1 MIINYEGHHPI
12 KVSDGKVTF
21 IKVANPAVY
30 HDFILSF
37 QGKSDKVKFFDE
49 HYNQL
54 EKNKS
59 VDWVGDVLIT
69 QDCLNSYLTKIISN
83 LFENISEK
91 HRNRIFDKWRQLST
105 DIQDI
110 IFMTN
115 LPIEVNENV
124 DLKKLFK
131 FDGIHFDDSVL
142 SDPYAIIETVVKI
155 HVECKLNSVVT
166 FANVSHYLTK
176 EQLNNLIT
184 FVNEVNVPL
193 ILMEFSSP
201 NFKVVSGDARVCYI
215 DEDFVDWY

>member
-1 MIINYEGHHPI
+1 MIISYEGHHPI

-21 IKVANPAVY
+21 IKVANSAVY
-30 HDFILSF
+30 RDFILSF

-54 EKNKS
+54 EKNKFI
-59 VDWVGDVLIT
+59 DWVGDVLIT

-110 IFMTN
+110 IFMT
-115 LPIEVNENV
+115 
-124 DLKKLFK
+124 DLFK

-155 HVECKLNSVVT
+155 HIECKLNSVVT

-184 FVNEVNVPL
+184 FVKEVNVPL
-193 ILMEFSSP
+193 ILMEFSSLK
-201 NFKVVSGDARVCYI
+201 FQVDSGVLRDRNI
-215 DEDFVDWY
+215 DDDVGD

>member
-1 MIINYEGHHPI
+1 MIISYEGHHPI
-12 KVSDGKVTF
+12 KVLDGKITF
-21 IKVANPAVY
+21 IKVANSAVY
-30 HDFILSF
+30 RDFILSF
-37 QGKSDKVKFFDE
+37 QGKSEKVKFFDE

-59 VDWVGDVLIT
+59 IDWVGDVLIT
-69 QDCLNSYLTKIISN
+69 QDYLNSYQNKIISN
-83 LFENISEK
+83 LFDTLNENQ
-91 HRNRIFDKWRQLST
+91 RNKIFNTWRQLST

-110 IFMTN
+110 IFMTD
-115 LPIEVNENV
+115 LPIEVGENL

-155 HVECKLNSVVT
+155 HIECKLNSVVT

-184 FVNEVNVPL
+184 FINEVNMPL
-193 ILMEFSSP
+193 ILIEFSSSD
-201 NFKVVSGDARVCYI
+201 FKVVSGDARVCYI